1 MEEMMLRDQLTLW
14 REIFYIRRHAKKI
27 KDMDGGAQSGLTLTP
42 RTVAH
47 APLSM
52 GFPRQEY

>member
-1 MEEMMLRDQLTLW
+1 MLRDQLTLW

-42 RTVAH
+42 RTIAH